1 MLALR
6 VSATDIDA
14 LRYYLADDE
23 GDLDDLLARLRR
35 QAPPTAAMLA
45 GTAFHKA
52 LETARQ
58 GSADRFEA
66 DGHIFVLDDL
76 DADLDLPTVREI
88 KATREYRVGDVL
100 VTLVGKVDAV
110 LGKRID
116 DHKLTGSYDAE
127 RFMAGYQW
135 RIYLEVFGADE
146 FRWNI
151 FEGAEVANRHQ
162 VWKVRSLHK
171 LTMHRYPGIAADVE
185 RAVAGFV
192 EFARLHLPEKFER
205 IAA

>member
-1 MLALR
+1 MHALR

-14 LRYYLADDE
+14 LRYYRGDDE
-23 GDLDDLLARLRR
+23 AELSDLLAQLRR
-35 QAPPTAAMLA
+35 QSPPSAAMLA

-52 LETARQ
+52 LETAGEGFTAELR
-58 GSADRFEA
+58 A
-66 DGHIFVLDDL
+66 DGYVFDIQIDDE
-76 DADLDLPTVREI
+76 LDLPDIREL
-88 KATREYRVGDVL
+88 KATREYRIGDVV
-100 VTLVGKVDAV
+100 VTLVGKVDGV
-110 LGKRID
+110 LGRRID

-127 RFMAGYQW
+127 RYMAGYQW

-151 FEGAEVANRHQ
+151 FEGAEVANTDR
-162 VWKVRSLHK
+162 VWKVRALHK

-185 RAVAGFV
+185 REVAAFV
-192 EFARLHLPEKFER
+192 EFALAHLPEKFER

>member
-1 MLALR
+1 MLSIR

-14 LRYYLADDE
+14 LRYFLADEE
-23 GDLDDLLARLRR
+23 GDLAELLAQLRR
-35 QAPPTAAMLA
+35 QTPPTPAMLA

-52 LETARQ
+52 LESFDQGFTAQ
-58 GSADRFEA
+58 IEA
-66 DGHIFVLDDL
+66 LEHTFNLEIDDE
-76 DADLDLPTVREI
+76 LDLPALREM
-88 KATREYRVGDVL
+88 KASREYVVDDVV

-116 DHKLTGSYDAE
+116 DHKLTSSFDAE

-146 FRWNI
+146 FRWNV
-151 FEGAEVANRHQ
+151 FEGAAIAGQER
-162 VWKVRSLHK
+162 VWKIRSLNK
-171 LTMHRYPGIAADVE
+171 LTMHRYPGMGDDIARE
-185 RAVAGFV
+185 VAAFV
-192 EFARLHLPEKFER
+192 HFAKLHLPEKFER

>member
-14 LRYYLADDE
+14 LRYFYDDE
-23 GDLDDLLARLRR
+23 EADLGDLLARLRR
-35 QAPPTAAMLA
+35 AAPPTPAMLA

-52 LETARQ
+52 LETLDQ
-58 GSADRFEA
+58 GTAAELEA
-66 DGHIFVLDDL
+66 DGHVFVIDV
-76 DADLDLPTVREI
+76 DAELDLPTVREI
-88 KATREYRVGDVL
+88 KATREYRVGDVM

-151 FEGAEVANRHQ
+151 FEGAEIANQER

-171 LTMHRYPGIAADVE
+171 LTMHRYPGMAADVE
-185 RAVAGFV
+185 RQVAAFV
-192 EFARLHLPEKFER
+192 DFARIHLPEKFER